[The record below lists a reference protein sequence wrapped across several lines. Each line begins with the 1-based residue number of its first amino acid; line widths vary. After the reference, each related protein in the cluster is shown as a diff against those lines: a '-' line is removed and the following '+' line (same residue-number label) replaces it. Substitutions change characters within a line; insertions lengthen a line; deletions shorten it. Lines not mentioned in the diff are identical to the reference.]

1 MKNEKISL
9 DKLKEM
15 KEVLENKN
23 TLLMNPIMPTILGY
37 SIKEIIDEFIKEKT
51 KYDMPIELK
60 NMSAPPTLK
69 PDFIS
74 KIRKYKKKME
84 EYIYEIDTFYRI
96 KIQEREAKRKAEMIE
111 EVIEY
116 QYPKTKLYYWNERSD
131 QRKFLKELS
140 PEIFKIYMMNF
151 YEKRI
156 NDKTA
161 ERRKLLYVFRK
172 RNK

>member
-23 TLLMNPIMPTILGY
+23 TLLVKPIMPTILGY

-74 KIRKYKKKME
+74 KIRKYEKKME

-96 KIQEREAKRKAEMIE
+96 KIQES
-111 EVIEY
+111 
-116 QYPKTKLYYWNERSD
+116 QHPKTKLYYWNERND
-131 QRKFLKELS
+131 QRKLLEELS
-140 PEIFKIYMMNF
+140 PEIFKISMMNF

-161 ERRKLLYVFRK
+161 EREEIIEKMNNL
-172 RNK
+172 